1 MTMLLCISP
10 NLLIWAALVVF
21 LVKEFLS
28 NSNLSNSNWRLIL
41 PSIITYSNNYITY
54 GGWVPWSS
62 RGFHFHSP
70 LKPSNEPTAHT
81 PDSRHLTLTT
91 VDQWKTEKQK
101 FNMGKGEEKID
112 LFWVEDTNWQ
122 IPHAST
128 TPFHYTTLTNTHYV
142 RQTFACLPCPAV
154 LWLLSHFTNWTAISC
169 LNSKGFHSQPSCQ
182 SVLSHGIVYMISTL
196 EADPILDSA
205 YLVTQA
211 SLRHL
216 ELLLLEVWI
225 GLLWITDD
233 DVVDKAWWVSG
244 LLSVKWINN
253 GPAEGPLNL
262 RYFIIAAIGQR
273 IVLYQCKYSNYQ
285 NGSVFWT
292 FHIVGTC
299 HHRGPVPQ
307 GDSLDQKASL
317 WSTLLPSG
325 SQTSLGN
332 KLLIQYSI
340 TWL

>member
-128 TPFHYTTLTNTHYV
+128 TPFHYTTLHYIDQYSLCQADV
-142 RQTFACLPCPAV
+142 CLPSLSRCPLTAV
-154 LWLLSHFTNWTAISC
+154 
-169 LNSKGFHSQPSCQ
+169 
-182 SVLSHGIVYMISTL
+182 
-196 EADPILDSA
+196 
-205 YLVTQA
+205 
-211 SLRHL
+211 SL
-216 ELLLLEVWI
+216 
-225 GLLWITDD
+225 
-233 DVVDKAWWVSG
+233 
-244 LLSVKWINN
+244 
-253 GPAEGPLNL
+253 
-262 RYFIIAAIGQR
+262 Y
-273 IVLYQCKYSNYQ
+273 
-285 NGSVFWT
+285 
-292 FHIVGTC
+292 
-299 HHRGPVPQ
+299 
-307 GDSLDQKASL
+307 
-317 WSTLLPSG
+317 
-325 SQTSLGN
+325 
-332 KLLIQYSI
+332 
-340 TWL
+340 